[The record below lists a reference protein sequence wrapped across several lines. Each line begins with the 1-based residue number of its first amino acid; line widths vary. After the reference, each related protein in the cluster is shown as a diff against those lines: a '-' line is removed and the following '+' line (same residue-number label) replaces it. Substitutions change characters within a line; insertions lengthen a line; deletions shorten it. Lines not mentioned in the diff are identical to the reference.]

1 MNPLLLLPGMMCD
14 GRLWA
19 GQVAALDDAGIA
31 CNVGRLSPGDSVAD
45 IAAAVLAEAP
55 SVFAL
60 AGLSMGGIV
69 AFEIWRQARHR
80 VSRLALLDTNPH
92 SEQLWRREQRNVEIE
107 SVMAGGLADVL
118 AKDMKPRYLAETH
131 RNNRPLRELIMS
143 MAIELG
149 PDVFGAQSLA
159 LRDRPDSKMTLS
171 EIDVPTLVLCG
182 REDDLCPLSYHL
194 LLAESIPDA
203 DLVVLSDCGH
213 LPPLERPEAV
223 SQHLQSWMTRT

>member
-14 GRLWA
+14 ARLWDA
-19 GQVAALDDAGIA
+19 QVAALGGAGIA
-31 CNVGRLSPGDSVAD
+31 TKVASLSSGDSVAG

-55 SVFAL
+55 PVFAL

-69 AFEIWRQARHR
+69 AFEIWRLARHR
-80 VSRLALLDTNPH
+80 ISHLALLDTNPH
-92 SEQLWRREQRNVEIE
+92 AEQPPRREQRNVEIE

-118 AKDMKPRYLAETH
+118 AQDMKPRYLAETH
-131 RNNRPLRELIMS
+131 RNNQSLRELIMS

-149 PDVFGAQSLA
+149 PAVFRAQSLA
-159 LRDRPDSKMTLS
+159 LRDRPDCTMMLG

-194 LLAESIPDA
+194 LLAESIPNA